1 MKGFIDKQTFISLLK
16 DNMTMMV
23 GGFLANGSP
32 EKLIDLVAESGVTN
46 ITLICNDGGFPDKGV
61 GKLIETRRVRKL
73 IASHIGTNPTVG
85 NLMQSGEL
93 EVELVPQGTLAER
106 IHAGGAGL
114 GGILTPTGLNTIV
127 EKDKQIITLDGISY
141 LLETPLTAD
150 LSLIGGA
157 VADRYGNLRYIQTM
171 RNFNPIIALAAE
183 CVVAESMFVED
194 EIDPENVITPHPLVD
209 YILTEAIEDG
219 R

>member
-1 MKGFIDKQTFISLLK
+1 MKGWIDKTAFKQFLR
-16 DNMTMMV
+16 DHMTIMV

-32 EKLIDLVAESGVTN
+32 ERLIDLVVESQVKDLT
-46 ITLICNDGGFPDKGV
+46 IICNDGGFPDRGV
-61 GKLIETRRVRKL
+61 GKLIETRQVKQL

-85 NLMQSGEL
+85 ILMQANEL
-93 EVELVPQGTLAER
+93 AVELSPQGTLAER

-127 EKDKQIITLDGISY
+127 EQNKQVVTVKGVRY
-141 LLETPLTAD
+141 LLEEPLKAD
-150 LSLIGGA
+150 LALIGGA
-157 VADRYGNLRYIQTM
+157 VCDQYGNLRYLETM

-183 CVVAESMFVED
+183 CVVAEPVQIVET
-194 EIDPENVITPHPLVD
+194 IDPEHVITPSPLVD
-209 YILTEAIEDG
+209 YILAEE